1 MHIIRTDRS
10 ESVLLFHTSEQNFV
24 ILSKVECLLFAFLL
38 LFFQLTNEVNKMEEK
53 LRVTENLLEHKVG

>member
-1 MHIIRTDRS
+1 M
-10 ESVLLFHTSEQNFV
+10 
-24 ILSKVECLLFAFLL
+24 FAFLF